1 MRQVCSLNLLES
13 CRVAACRVV
22 SSKEVGAGR
31 GFVAAKTA
39 GGMAWSEA
47 GERLVVVRYMAA

>member
-1 MRQVCSLNLLES
+1 MRQVCSLNLLE
-13 CRVAACRVV
+13 RERTACRVV
-22 SSKEVGAGR
+22 SSKEEGAGR

-47 GERLVVVRYMAA
+47 GEGLVVVRYMAA